1 MPHRIVPD
9 GQSTRADAAHT
20 PEGVREVRERF
31 WLVFDNVPAPCAIYD
46 GDRRFRFVNKAL
58 MKFLGRAAEHV
69 IGRRDEELLPA
80 QVTDVYLPHLR
91 RAIETGLPQTAE
103 CAFNGP
109 LGAFYYIANYIP
121 LLDESGRVV
130 EVLGM
135 TNDSTQQRHV
145 EYKLRRRDQELRSLT
160 DNVPDVIGRFNR
172 QLQHVFVNRQIEQIT
187 GLKVE
192 AYLGRTV
199 REMGISEELVCLWE
213 TSLTQVFDSAQPA
226 SLEFTLPGLSGPRSF
241 ESRLIPE
248 FDAQGVVETVLVVN
262 RDITERKLAQSGL
275 SESEERFRSSF
286 DAAPIGMIMIGLDHT
301 LLKVNQAFCRML
313 DYTQEELTGLPVL
326 QITHPG
332 DKTAT
337 AARLDELTGDGTAVH
352 ITEKRYLAKDGR
364 VVWARVTSTAV
375 NDSAGRRVH
384 GLAQIEDITTS
395 RRVKQELERHR
406 AHLEELVSSRTRAL
420 EASQQ
425 TLRSA
430 ERMASLGT
438 LAAGIAHEINNPVG
452 TILLAAEMGLAAWEG
467 GDDQK
472 LVSCLTAIKEDAQR
486 CGRIVK
492 NVLSFARQEPTDK
505 GAHNLNE
512 VVRRSVERVLAYAMR
527 RNATLQVELDA
538 GVEPVLMNPVAIEQ
552 AMTSILRNAIESRP
566 EAVAVTIS
574 TTITDDACLVSVKDT
589 GLGISPEVQ
598 VHMFDPFF
606 TTRRASGGMGLGLSL
621 VHGTINDHGGRIHID
636 STIGQG
642 TTFTIELLR

>member
-1 MPHRIVPD
+1 M
-9 GQSTRADAAHT
+9 
-20 PEGVREVRERF
+20 
-31 WLVFDNVPAPCAIYD
+31 
-46 GDRRFRFVNKAL
+46 
-58 MKFLGRAAEHV
+58 
-69 IGRRDEELLPA
+69 
-80 QVTDVYLPHLR
+80 
-91 RAIETGLPQTAE
+91 GL
-103 CAFNGP
+103 
-109 LGAFYYIANYIP
+109 
-121 LLDESGRVV
+121 
-130 EVLGM
+130 
-135 TNDSTQQRHV
+135 
-145 EYKLRRRDQELRSLT
+145 
-160 DNVPDVIGRFNR
+160 
-172 QLQHVFVNRQIEQIT
+172 
-187 GLKVE
+187 
-192 AYLGRTV
+192 
-199 REMGISEELVCLWE
+199 SEELVRLWE
-213 TSLTQVFDSAQPA
+213 DSLTQVFESALPA
-226 SLEFTLPGLSGPRSF
+226 LLEFALPSLSGPRSF
-241 ESRLIPE
+241 ESRITPE
-248 FDAQGVVETVLVVN
+248 FDTQGTVETVLVIN

-301 LLKVNQAFCRML
+301 LLKVNQSFCRML
-313 DYTQEELTGLPVL
+313 GYTQEELTGLPVL

-332 DKTAT
+332 DKAAT
-337 AARLDELTGDGTAVH
+337 AARLGELSGDGTQIHVA
-352 ITEKRYLAKDGR
+352 EKRYLAKDGR

-406 AHLEELVSSRTRAL
+406 AHLEELVRSRTRAL

-472 LVSCLTAIKEDAQR
+472 LVSCLTAIKDDAQR

-492 NVLSFARQEPTDK
+492 NVLSFARHEPTDK

-538 GVEPVLMNPVAIEQ
+538 RVEPVRMNPMAIEQ
-552 AMTSILRNAIESRP
+552 TMTSILRNAIESRP
-566 EAVAVTIS
+566 EAVSVTIS
-574 TTITDDACLVSVKDT
+574 TTMTDDACLVSVKDT

-606 TTRRASGGMGLGLSL
+606 TTRRTSGGMGLGLSL

-636 STIGQG
+636 SMVGQG